1 MEGEVEID
9 VLIEIE
15 GEVEIDVDCDDEM
28 ELLIDEEGLVEIELD
43 IDGPIWFS
51 DIPYFTTPYLLRPYI
66 SCILIS
72 TIYNKADDNRYP
84 SDTSRTIL
92 SCSVAIGSVHLFTY
106 TLYTIASL
114 EFLFRGIRFR
124 ILLNM

>member
-1 MEGEVEID
+1 
-9 VLIEIE
+9 
-15 GEVEIDVDCDDEM
+15 M
-28 ELLIDEEGLVEIELD
+28 ELLIDEEVLVEIELD

-84 SDTSRTIL
+84 SDTRRTIL
-92 SCSVAIGSVHLFTY
+92 SCPVAIGSVHTLFFSVGVRGKH
-106 TLYTIASL
+106 TL
-114 EFLFRGIRFR
+114 RG
-124 ILLNM
+124 